1 MACAREFSTA
11 PNGGARMRVSRVPA
25 RPSRSGPFSS
35 TRFRVYTFKDINQ
48 GVIRFGPTRRS
59 CFPVFLSLL
68 SLSPRRISR
77 FSARFAKC
85 HPVRTDKTVLRRLA
99 GRSAKTGGPRAPIRR
114 IRKFRFSIWSDRTFP
129 ADSDWII
136 YISILNH
143 QINTDGG
150 GGGRKIYKIPSTS
163 PLLAGDT
170 PPVYD
175 TARRS
180 APISSCRVFRL
191 SPWLYIIII
200 YYDFEHRF
208 VVKSPSRVFGRIKRI
223 FPRR

>member
-11 PNGGARMRVSRVPA
+11 PNGGTRMRISRVPA

-143 QINTDGG
+143 QINTNGG
-150 GGGRKIYKIPSTS
+150 GGGVGRYIRS
-163 PLLAGDT
+163 PPPPLYPRGTRHRFTTRLDGPRRFLRVEFSAYRPDYILLLFIT
-170 PPVYD
+170 
-175 TARRS
+175 
-180 APISSCRVFRL
+180 ISSTVL
-191 SPWLYIIII
+191 L
-200 YYDFEHRF
+200 
-208 VVKSPSRVFGRIKRI
+208 
-223 FPRR
+223 